1 MIYYTQRE
9 LHLDIATEET
19 PQIEQLQARPLL
31 NIICAFSLHFVYDSE
46 T

>member
-9 LHLDIATEET
+9 LHLDIATEGT

-31 NIICAFSLHFVYDSE
+31 NIISAFSLLFVYDSE